1 MLAPALEAVIA
12 NHLEGGAPVVLEG
25 DFLLPALAVQPT
37 YGDTAADGQ
46 VRAIFLYEEDEAQLC
61 RNFVDREGEE
71 QPERAH
77 AAFRHSRWLR

>member
-1 MLAPALEAVIA
+1 VLAPALEAVIA
-12 NHLEGGAPVVLEG
+12 NHPEGGAPVVPEG

-46 VRAIFLYEEDEAQLC
+46 VRAIFLYEEDEAQFC
-61 RNFVDREGEE
+61 RNFVEGEE

-77 AAFRHSRWLR
+77 AAVRHSRWLR